1 MVSPTKGPQP
11 KPKQNNMKK
20 VKLTHT
26 LTKEKKE
33 FIIIDEKN
41 TFLATAVDN
50 ESHGHFILSKECYMC
65 HDTQTPRKDVFVDNM
80 DNPNIIVYEKEILGM
95 DKNPIKYNLAI

>member
-1 MVSPTKGPQP
+1 
-11 KPKQNNMKK
+11 MKK
-20 VKLTHT
+20 VELTHT

-33 FIIIDEKN
+33 FIIIEEEN

-50 ESHGHFILSKECYMC
+50 ESHGHFILSKDCYMC